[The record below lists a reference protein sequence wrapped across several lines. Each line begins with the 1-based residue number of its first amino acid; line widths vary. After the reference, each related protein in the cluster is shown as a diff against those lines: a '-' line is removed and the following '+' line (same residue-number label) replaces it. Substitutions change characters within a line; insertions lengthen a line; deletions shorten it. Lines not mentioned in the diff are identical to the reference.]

1 MRKFVLGVVCVV
13 VGWLAGWASADGQ
26 VPMGGEGVGRGYE
39 YIGLPDVERR
49 RYIAGLHDGLLL
61 APKFGASKSQ
71 FAWYLNCGSAMSDQQ
86 AAFVL
91 ERYLLDR
98 REDWQRRVNG
108 LYLEAMK
115 AQCVTKP
122 RKAS

>member
-1 MRKFVLGVVCVV
+1 
-13 VGWLAGWASADGQ
+13 
-26 VPMGGEGVGRGYE
+26 
-39 YIGLPDVERR
+39 
-49 RYIAGLHDGLLL
+49 
-61 APKFGASKSQ
+61 
-71 FAWYLNCGSAMSDQQ
+71 MSEHQ

-91 ERYLLDR
+91 ERYLLDH
-98 REDWQRRVNG
+98 REDWQRRVNV

>member
-1 MRKFVLGVVCVV
+1 MRKILLCVVCGV

-39 YIGLPDVERR
+39 YIGLPELQRR
-49 RYIAGLHDGLLL
+49 RYVAGLHDGLLL
-61 APKFGASKSQ
+61 APQFGASKAQLS
-71 FAWYLNCGSAMSDQQ
+71 WYVACGSAMSDQQ
-86 AAFVL
+86 AAFGL
-91 ERYLLDR
+91 ERYLLDH
-98 REDWQRRVNG
+98 REDWQRRVNS